1 MQLSVSKKGRGC
13 NSIVKG
19 SKVCLDIKEYS
30 TKLKTHIL
38 MLRVNESETYDLY
51 IPKKHT
57 WTQRNELKKYS

>member
-1 MQLSVSKKGRGC
+1 
-13 NSIVKG
+13 
-19 SKVCLDIKEYS
+19 
-30 TKLKTHIL
+30 